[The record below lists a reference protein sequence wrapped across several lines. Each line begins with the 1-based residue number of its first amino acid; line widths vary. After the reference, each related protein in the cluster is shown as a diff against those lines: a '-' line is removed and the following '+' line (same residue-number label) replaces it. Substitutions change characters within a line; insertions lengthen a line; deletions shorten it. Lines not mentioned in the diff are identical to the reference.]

1 MPKKLLSMFCISAL
15 CLNLLIADSLYFMP
29 KEQNEAFNAL
39 LNTIKNTQNKLDIA
53 IYSFTNREISKAI
66 RDIARKGV
74 KVRIIYDK
82 KNNNNPNQS
91 TIGYLAKLNNI
102 TTCLLDGKQSK
113 NKKKIYT
120 NKSN

>member
-74 KVRIIYDK
+74 KVRIIYNK
-82 KNNNNPNQS
+82 KNN
-91 TIGYLAKLNNI
+91 KLLVTLKNMNSFFQTLFI
-102 TTCLLDGKQSK
+102 FVFLLIVQ
-113 NKKKIYT
+113 
-120 NKSN
+120 